1 MTPTPHAA
9 PRASRSR
16 TPRPQAPGGGGTA
29 PELLELDAGSPAHGG
44 FCVARKDDDPTGVV
58 VLVRHC
64 LPGERVRARVTA
76 RASRVWYAEA
86 VEVLRASPDRVSPVW
101 AEAGPGGVGG
111 GELSHVALGAQRTW
125 KRWVLAD
132 CLRRIGGG
140 DVVQAVEA
148 LPGAAPG
155 RAVAVEAMPSELA
168 AQASDD
174 PRTRARAGTRTR
186 TRVSLEVTAQGRAG
200 MHGFRSGQ
208 VLEVRQL
215 PLAVAP
221 IQQLGLTQDRRWR
234 HHYRPGARLTAV
246 APSTGEPLVVVGEEV
261 LTARARPTGR
271 RRVTEVVDAT
281 ALGLGELR
289 YQVHVGGFWQV
300 HRDAPRVLTERV
312 VRAVVEDHSTAAG
325 SRPGAGAQGAGLRAD
340 GLRVLELYSG
350 SGLLT
355 LPLAALGARV
365 TCLEGSAQAVA
376 DARRNLHDHPDARLV
391 TGAVTADS
399 VTELG
404 SSFGPG
410 REGADV
416 VVLDPPRRGAGR
428 RVVEAVAALGPSRV
442 VLVACD
448 PAALARDLAAFLG
461 LGFRLGDL
469 AALDMFPHTHHLEAL
484 AVLERA

>member
-1 MTPTPHAA
+1 MTPTPPAA
-9 PRASRSR
+9 PAH
-16 TPRPQAPGGGGTA
+16 PRPRAQLPQALGGGGTA

-155 RAVAVEAMPSELA
+155 QAVAVEAMPSELA

-289 YQVHVGGFWQV
+289 YHVHVGGFWQV

-312 VRAVVEDHSTAAG
+312 VRAVVEDHPTAAG
-325 SRPGAGAQGAGLRAD
+325 GHPGPGALRAD

>member
-1 MTPTPHAA
+1 MTPTPPAA
-9 PRASRSR
+9 PARPRPRAQL
-16 TPRPQAPGGGGTA
+16 PQAPGGGGTP
-29 PELLELDAGSPAHGG
+29 PELLELDAGAPAHGG

>member
-1 MTPTPHAA
+1 MTPTPPARPR
-9 PRASRSR
+9 PRAQL
-16 TPRPQAPGGGGTA
+16 PQAPGGGGTA
-29 PELLELDAGSPAHGG
+29 PELLELDAGAPAHGG

-312 VRAVVEDHSTAAG
+312 VRAVVEDHPTAAG
-325 SRPGAGAQGAGLRAD
+325 GHPGPGTLRAD

-410 REGADV
+410 RGADV

-428 RVVEAVAALGPSRV
+428 RGVEAVAALGPSRV

-469 AALDMFPHTHHLEAL
+469 AALDMFPHTHHLEAV

>member
-16 TPRPQAPGGGGTA
+16 TPRPQAPGGGGPA
-29 PELLELDAGSPAHGG
+29 PELLELDAGAPAHGG
-44 FCVARKDDDPTGVV
+44 FCVASKDDDPTCVV
-58 VLVRHC
+58 ARVRRC
-64 LPGERVRARVTA
+64 VPGERVRARVTA

-155 RAVAVEAMPSELA
+155 QAVAVEAMPSELA

-289 YQVHVGGFWQV
+289 YHVHVGGFWQV

-312 VRAVVEDHSTAAG
+312 VRAVVEDHPTAAG
-325 SRPGAGAQGAGLRAD
+325 GHPGPGALRAD

-410 REGADV
+410 RGADV

>member
-29 PELLELDAGSPAHGG
+29 PELLELDAGAPAHGG

-155 RAVAVEAMPSELA
+155 QAVAVEAMPSELA

-289 YQVHVGGFWQV
+289 YHVHVGGFWQV

-312 VRAVVEDHSTAAG
+312 VRAVVEDHPTAAG
-325 SRPGAGAQGAGLRAD
+325 GHPGPGALRAD

-410 REGADV
+410 RGADV

-428 RVVEAVAALGPSRV
+428 RVVEAVAALEPSRV

-461 LGFRLGDL
+461 QGFRLGDL

>member
-1 MTPTPHAA
+1 MTPTPPAA
-9 PRASRSR
+9 PGSARPRRA
-16 TPRPQAPGGGGTA
+16 PRPQAPGGGGTP
-29 PELLELDAGSPAHGG
+29 PELLELDAGAPAHGG

-155 RAVAVEAMPSELA
+155 QAVAVEALPSELA

-312 VRAVVEDHSTAAG
+312 VRAVVEDHPTAAG
-325 SRPGAGAQGAGLRAD
+325 GHPGPGALRAD

-410 REGADV
+410 RGWGADV

-428 RVVEAVAALGPSRV
+428 QVVEAVAALGPSRV

-469 AALDMFPHTHHLEAL
+469 AALDMFPHTHHLEAV

>member
-1 MTPTPHAA
+1 M
-9 PRASRSR
+9 
-16 TPRPQAPGGGGTA
+16 
-29 PELLELDAGSPAHGG
+29 
-44 FCVARKDDDPTGVV
+44 
-58 VLVRHC
+58 
-64 LPGERVRARVTA
+64 
-76 RASRVWYAEA
+76 
-86 VEVLRASPDRVSPVW
+86 
-101 AEAGPGGVGG
+101 
-111 GELSHVALGAQRTW
+111 
-125 KRWVLAD
+125 
-132 CLRRIGGG
+132 
-140 DVVQAVEA
+140 
-148 LPGAAPG
+148 
-155 RAVAVEAMPSELA
+155 
-168 AQASDD
+168 
-174 PRTRARAGTRTR
+174 
-186 TRVSLEVTAQGRAG
+186 
-200 MHGFRSGQ
+200 
-208 VLEVRQL
+208 
-215 PLAVAP
+215 
-221 IQQLGLTQDRRWR
+221 
-234 HHYRPGARLTAV
+234 

-289 YQVHVGGFWQV
+289 YHVHVGGFWQV

-312 VRAVVEDHSTAAG
+312 VRAVVEDHPTAAG
-325 SRPGAGAQGAGLRAD
+325 GHPGPGAQGAGLRAD

-410 REGADV
+410 RGADV

-461 LGFRLGDL
+461 QGFRLGDL

>member
-1 MTPTPHAA
+1 MTPTPPAA
-9 PRASRSR
+9 PGSARPRRA
-16 TPRPQAPGGGGTA
+16 PRPQALGGGGTA
-29 PELLELDAGSPAHGG
+29 PELLELDAGAPAHGG

-155 RAVAVEAMPSELA
+155 QAVAVEALPSELA

-246 APSTGEPLVVVGEEV
+246 APSTDEPLVVVGEEV

-289 YQVHVGGFWQV
+289 YHVHVGGFWQV
-300 HRDAPRVLTERV
+300 HQDAPRVLTERV
-312 VRAVVEDHSTAAG
+312 VRAVVEDHPTAAG
-325 SRPGAGAQGAGLRAD
+325 GHPGPGALRAD

-365 TCLEGSAQAVA
+365 TCLEGSA
-376 DARRNLHDHPDARLV
+376 
-391 TGAVTADS
+391 
-399 VTELG
+399 
-404 SSFGPG
+404 
-410 REGADV
+410 
-416 VVLDPPRRGAGR
+416 
-428 RVVEAVAALGPSRV
+428 
-442 VLVACD
+442 
-448 PAALARDLAAFLG
+448 
-461 LGFRLGDL
+461 
-469 AALDMFPHTHHLEAL
+469 
-484 AVLERA
+484 